1 MDTIA
6 EFVAIANHFSVDE
19 DNHMLP
25 NLSLLVEYV
34 PTGTFVFAKVIIQH
48 RTKVRTGGFSGRTRD
63 VALNVLRES
72 YCGHK
77 LHNSTGKGFPTAIVP
92 VTLAEF
98 LPISMK
104 NVFFGLQYRR

>member
-1 MDTIA
+1 MDAIA
-6 EFVAIANHFSVDE
+6 QTVAITNEFAVDE
-19 DNHMLP
+19 NHHMLS
-25 NLSLLVEYV
+25 NLVPLVEHV
-34 PTGTFVFAKVIIQH
+34 TAGSFVFAEVLVQDA
-48 RTKVRTGGFSGRTRD
+48 RAVDPETSRVGQRD
-63 VALNVLRES
+63 MALNILRES